1 MDAWER
7 RTTKGLEVAMK
18 LKASAERN
26 GNWKMIAESLSVEK
40 RSAERMVFDC
50 VEDLGRAAKRL
61 KGRAENA

>member
-1 MDAWER
+1 
-7 RTTKGLEVAMK
+7 MK